1 MVLSTFGANIKRARQ
16 AKGWTQAELA
26 KRAQVQQGYLS
37 ELELGQKTNPSM
49 ALLERLAGALG
60 MSVSRLMRK

>member
-1 MVLSTFGANIKRARQ
+1 MVLSAFGANLKRARQ

-26 KRAQVQQGYLS
+26 KRAQVRQGYLS

-49 ALLERLAGALG
+49 ALLERLARALG
-60 MSVSRLMRK
+60 TSVSRLMK